1 MEDLIEISE
10 KNEFNTEIIEILKTN
25 TASSNKIAKNN
36 NIIKNNKLYKKQKYE
51 NEPMKCFEDGKIE
64 KNNKKL
70 KLEKKNEKM
79 VNNYYA
85 SKSYNNFNED
95 KAMLNNLNLQK
106 KYNKKNKDKFNEIH
120 IHFFYLFIIIEILFS
135 QFIKCNQREIKFASS
150 YIKLK
155 TKGTGYIQLYYQG
168 FLSSRYKPSIIS
180 INSIIN
186 LTGSEIKNTYNFN
199 NKEDN
204 INNVTLIWIN
214 YPSYIDS
221 MFLDCINIIEIDL
234 SNFDTSRVTVID
246 EMFEGCSS
254 LISLDLS
261 NFNTSGITSMYRMF
275 EGCSSLISLDLS
287 NFNTSGITS
296 MSRMFYGCS
305 SLKSLDLSNFD
316 TSSVKEMTFMFSG
329 CSSLASLDI
338 SNFNTCSVKFMYNMF
353 SGCSSLTILNLSNF
367 DTSSV
372 EVMGSM
378 FLGCSSLTS
387 LDLSNFDTS
396 RVTFMNSMFA
406 GCSSL
411 TCVDLS
417 NFDTS
422 SVEEMG
428 SMFYGCSSLKSLNL
442 SNFDTSM
449 VTIMYYMFDGCSSLT
464 SLDLSNFDTSRVT
477 RMTNIFSGCSSL
489 KSLDLSNFNMSEV
502 TSITDIF
509 DNCEKLEYVNLK
521 NAKIDSSLNKG
532 GINPPNLIICSLYE
546 EWQTVFS
553 LSEIQYINC
562 INNISSF
569 KIDEN
574 IGQMK
579 CFKENKDLNN
589 PCQICGTNYFEKNM
603 INNNI
608 TYINCYEY
616 KEGYYFDDDILNYK
630 PCYSSCKKCDKN
642 GSEIEHNCIECK
654 DDYKLKINISIYKN
668 CFIDISNYLKTDII
682 SGKENNIKNRTEII
696 QNMVKK
702 LFTQLNI
709 SNIDIGNYT
718 KIVGNNLSLIMTST
732 KNQKYIENNYI
743 IIIDLCKCENILKNE
758 YNISINDS
766 LYILQ
771 YIFEEEGMKIPKVE
785 YEVYFPLYE
794 NNTLAKLNLTLCKG
808 MKIHITIPVK
818 IYVKIDRHNPK
829 SNYYNNI
836 CYKTTSKSG
845 TDISLKDR
853 RNEFVE
859 NNMTLCEEKCELIDY
874 DYTKEKVKC
883 SCKIKTKINYDIKF
897 NKKEFYKSFADIKNI
912 ANINILKCYKIV
924 LDVKNMI
931 NNIGFYIMDSIIALY
946 FITIFIFWFKSYKK
960 LMMDFYLIY
969 IALNN
974 IKSIEENPNIEGNK
988 TKIKIV
994 KKRNI
999 KNSINKLPII
1009 NNYIN
1014 NNNDI
1019 NYKNNVEQT
1028 TQDNQDKTTNKLNIT
1043 KILKIKSYNKNN
1055 QYIKEILEKKDFE
1068 INSLEYEEAF
1078 KLDKRSFIQYYI
1090 SLLRYNHPLIFS
1102 FGNFNDYNSRII
1114 KIFLFFFSF
1123 SSGFTINALFFNDD
1137 TMHKIYQDK
1146 GKYNILFQI
1155 PKILYSTLISVLI
1168 SSLIKNLAL
1177 SQDKIVELKQEK
1189 GKNNFEEKYN
1199 KTLKIFRIK
1208 IILFFVLAFIILSFC
1223 WYYITCFCG
1232 IYVNTQIHLIK
1243 DTIISLITSLIYPF
1257 ALNLI
1262 PGIFRISA
1270 LRIEKPSR
1278 KCLYKF
1284 SSFLQ
1289 TIA

>member
-1 MEDLIEISE
+1 M
-10 KNEFNTEIIEILKTN
+10 F
-25 TASSNKIAKNN
+25 
-36 NIIKNNKLYKKQKYE
+36 YQ
-51 NEPMKCFEDGKIE
+51 C
-64 KNNKKL
+64 KKL
-70 KLEKKNEKM
+70 I
-79 VNNYYA
+79 
-85 SKSYNNFNED
+85 F
-95 KAMLNNLNLQK
+95 LNLT
-106 KYNKKNKDKFNEIH
+106 N
-120 IHFFYLFIIIEILFS
+120 FITSSVIEMNGMFS
-135 QFIKCNQREIKFASS
+135 YCK
-150 YIKLK
+150 
-155 TKGTGYIQLYYQG
+155 
-168 FLSSRYKPSIIS
+168 
-180 INSIIN
+180 
-186 LTGSEIKNTYNFN
+186 
-199 NKEDN
+199 
-204 INNVTLIWIN
+204 
-214 YPSYIDS
+214 
-221 MFLDCINIIEIDL
+221 
-234 SNFDTSRVTVID
+234 
-246 EMFEGCSS
+246 S
-254 LISLDLS
+254 LISLNLS
-261 NFNTSGITSMYRMF
+261 NFNTSNVIDMNN
-275 EGCSSLISLDLS
+275 I
-287 NFNTSGITS
+287 
-296 MSRMFYGCS
+296 FYGCT

-316 TSSVKEMTFMFSG
+316 
-329 CSSLASLDI
+329 
-338 SNFNTCSVKFMYNMF
+338 
-353 SGCSSLTILNLSNF
+353 
-367 DTSSV
+367 
-372 EVMGSM
+372 
-378 FLGCSSLTS
+378 
-387 LDLSNFDTS
+387 
-396 RVTFMNSMFA
+396 
-406 GCSSL
+406 
-411 TCVDLS
+411 
-417 NFDTS
+417 
-422 SVEEMG
+422 
-428 SMFYGCSSLKSLNL
+428 
-442 SNFDTSM
+442 
-449 VTIMYYMFDGCSSLT
+449 
-464 SLDLSNFDTSRVT
+464 
-477 RMTNIFSGCSSL
+477 
-489 KSLDLSNFNMSEV
+489 MSEV
-502 TSITDIF
+502 TSIIGIF
-509 DNCEKLEYVNLK
+509 VNCVKLEYVNLK
-521 NAKIDSSLNKG
+521 HAKINSSLKYSNKK
-532 GINPPNLIICSLYE
+532 PPNLIICSE
-546 EWQTVFS
+546 NEVWQKVFR
-553 LSEIQYINC
+553 LSEIKYINC
-562 INNISSF
+562 LNNISSF
-569 KIDEN
+569 KINEN
-574 IGQMK
+574 INQMK
-579 CFKENKDLNN
+579 CFKENKYLNN
-589 PCQICGTNYFEKNM
+589 LCQICGNNYFEKNM

-616 KEGYYFDDDILNYK
+616 KEGYYFDDNILNYK

-654 DDYKLKINISIYKN
+654 DDYKLQINISNYKN
-668 CFIDISNYLKTDII
+668 CFIDINNDLKTDII
-682 SGKENNIKNRTEII
+682 TGKENEIKNRAEII

-702 LFTQLNI
+702 LFYQLNI
-709 SNIDIGNYT
+709 TNMEIGNYE

-732 KNQKYIENNYI
+732 KNQIFNKYDHI
-743 IIIDLCKCENILKNE
+743 IVIDLCKCENILKDE
-758 YNISINDS
+758 YNISINNS

-771 YIFEEEGMKIPKVE
+771 YIFEEEGMKIPKIE
-785 YEVYFPLYE
+785 YEVYFPLYD
-794 NNTLAKLNLTLCKG
+794 NITLAKLNLTLCKG
-808 MKIHITIPVK
+808 LKIQITIPVK
-818 IYVKIDRHNPK
+818 IYETIDRHNPK

-836 CYKTTSKSG
+836 CCKTTSKSG

-853 RNEFVE
+853 RNEFIE

-897 NKKEFYKSFADIKNI
+897 NKKEFYKSFTDIKNI

-924 LDVKNMI
+924 LDVINMI

-974 IKSIEENPNIEGNK
+974 MKSIEENPNIEGNK

-999 KNSINKLPII
+999 KNGINKLPII

-1028 TQDNQDKTTNKLNIT
+1028 TQDNQDKTTNKLNIA